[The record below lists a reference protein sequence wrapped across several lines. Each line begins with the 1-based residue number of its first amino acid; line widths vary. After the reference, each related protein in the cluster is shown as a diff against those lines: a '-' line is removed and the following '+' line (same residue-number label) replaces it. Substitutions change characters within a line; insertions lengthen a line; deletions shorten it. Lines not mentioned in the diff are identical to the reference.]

1 MGDAPAVIQAENVRQ
16 RNNHFFGGGAIQFF
30 NTAFLEVVLR
40 RRLQVIAQIRQIF
53 RFQPLQIGSK
63 GRIIMR
69 SGISDGLVRI
79 IKRQMDGFGTVA
91 VCKTELKNPGAR
103 PAVFGK
109 QTICTFG
116 NAAQILGNQ
125 FHAAGFRQPGQFW
138 DKYVVFGIRAVIP
151 AFADAP
157 QTVIAYKT
165 NRMVDA
171 DNIIQTGIKA
181 KTLQVPAEFVRSGAG
196 QS

>member
-1 MGDAPAVIQAENVRQ
+1 MHV
-16 RNNHFFGGGAIQFF
+16 
-30 NTAFLEVVLR
+30 
-40 RRLQVIAQIRQIF
+40 
-53 RFQPLQIGSK
+53 
-63 GRIIMR
+63 
-69 SGISDGLVRI
+69 
-79 IKRQMDGFGTVA
+79 
-91 VCKTELKNPGAR
+91 
-103 PAVFGK
+103 
-109 QTICTFG
+109 G

-171 DNIIQTGIKA
+171 DSIIQTGIKA
-181 KTLQVPAEFVRSGAG
+181 KTLQVPAEFVRSGGRPIVARHIPAAG
-196 QS
+196 MGGETVSRTPADKVTDASSGLTAKIFRRLQTSALS